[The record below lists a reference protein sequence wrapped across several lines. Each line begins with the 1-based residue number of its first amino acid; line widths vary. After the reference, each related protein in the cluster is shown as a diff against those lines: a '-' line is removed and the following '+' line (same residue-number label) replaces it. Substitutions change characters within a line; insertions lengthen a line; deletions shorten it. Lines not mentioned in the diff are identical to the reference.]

1 MKKNIN
7 AIGTVLTEVK
17 PHTIVSLIAMIISYV
32 NMYFLYIGKPIIN
45 IGADKLNLFV
55 GIAYTVLITLYGWYK
70 NQSITEFARTAD
82 DVLYALRDGKL
93 TINEVQKLL
102 KEHAYKE
109 TLDNVNEDLFGS
121 SDEGVGIVPEKVDKP
136 DGE

>member
-7 AIGTVLTEVK
+7 AIETIVTEVK
-17 PHTIVSLIAMIISYV
+17 PHTIVSLIAMIVSYV

-70 NQSITEFARTAD
+70 NQSITEFAHTAD

-93 TINEVQKLL
+93 TINEVQNLL
-102 KEHAYKE
+102 KGHACKE
-109 TLDNVNEDLFGS
+109 TLDNVNEDLFDS
-121 SDEGVGIVPEKVDKP
+121 SDEGIGIVPGKEDKNR
-136 DGE
+136 